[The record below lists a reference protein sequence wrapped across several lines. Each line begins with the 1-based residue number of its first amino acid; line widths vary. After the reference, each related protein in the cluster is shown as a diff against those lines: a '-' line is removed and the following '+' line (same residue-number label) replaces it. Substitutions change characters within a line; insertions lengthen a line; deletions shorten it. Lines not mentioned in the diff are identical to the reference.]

1 MSCKQLW
8 VLTGGNGA
16 GKSTFYSTALAPRG
30 VKLVN
35 ADVIAN
41 IINPDHPE
49 RVSYEAAGIAE
60 KIREALLHQGAC
72 FCFETVFS
80 HPSKIDFIAT
90 AKALGYE
97 VILVYIHLESPALNE
112 ARVRQRVTQGGH
124 DVPVEKIHSRLPR
137 TQKHV
142 KKAMSLVDEARVL
155 DNSYRDDP
163 FRQVAV
169 VKRVRCVWKSNPL
182 PEWARAILP
191 KLTLC

>member
-1 MSCKQLW
+1 MTRRQIW

-16 GKSTFYSTALAPRG
+16 GKSTFYSMALAPRG

-35 ADVIAN
+35 ADVIAK

-60 KIREALLHQGAC
+60 RIREALLHQGTC

-80 HPSKIDFIAT
+80 HPAKIDFIAT
-90 AKALGYE
+90 AKAMGYE
-97 VILVYIHLESPALNE
+97 VILVYIHLESPGLNE

-124 DVPVEKIHSRLPR
+124 DVPNEKIHSRLPR
-137 TQKHV
+137 TRKHV
-142 KKAMSLVDEARVL
+142 KKAMALVDEARLL

-169 VKRVRCVWKSNPL
+169 VKKGRCVCKSDPL
-182 PEWARAILP
+182 PGWAWEIVP
-191 KLTLC
+191 KPTIC

>member
-1 MSCKQLW
+1 MTRKQLW

-16 GKSTFYSTALAPRG
+16 GKSTFYSVALAPRG

-35 ADVIAN
+35 ADVIAK

-60 KIREALLHQGAC
+60 KIREALLHQGTS

-90 AKALGYE
+90 AKSMGYE
-97 VILVYIHLESPALNE
+97 VVLVYIHLENPELNE
-112 ARVRQRVTQGGH
+112 ARVHQRVTLGGH
-124 DVPVEKIHSRLPR
+124 NVPAEKIHSRIPR
-137 TQKHV
+137 TRKHV
-142 KKAMSLVDEARVL
+142 KKTLALVDEARLL

-169 VKRVRCVWKSNPL
+169 VKRGRCTWISDPL
-182 PEWARAILP
+182 PEWAREILP
-191 KLTLC
+191 QLSIC